1 MPNALFSQLFILLVI
16 AAVGYLARR
25 TGLYPQ
31 ETQQQTSTIILN
43 IALPAGIIAA
53 SRMEMRTE
61 DLIRLAQVSAFSAAY
76 YTIGFYLI
84 YRFFRSL
91 PRFSEDE
98 RLVMTISL
106 TFPNIAFMG
115 FPLITALLGQEALFY
130 AAIMTLFFNTA
141 LFTAGEKL
149 FRGTVTSLRTVLLR
163 PANIATAAMLLLF
176 GFQIRLPLIL
186 HDALTML
193 GSLSTPLS
201 MLIVGALIAESPLSI
216 LIRDWRCWL
225 LSFLRLLVVPLLLF
239 GILLLLR
246 LDPFVIWLC
255 TILSTMPSAAMSA
268 ILAERYNRDP
278 QLASAAVVH
287 SMLLFIP
294 AIYLIMEL
302 LKRFVPLVV

>member
-25 TGLYPQ
+25 TGLYPP

-76 YTIGFYLI
+76 YTAGFYLI

-91 PRFSEDE
+91 PRFSHDE

-149 FRGTVTSLRTVLLR
+149 FRGTATPLRTVLLR
-163 PANIATAAMLLLF
+163 PANIATAVMLLLF
-176 GFQIRLPLIL
+176 GFQIRLPLVL
-186 HDALTML
+186 HDALSML

-216 LIRDWRCWL
+216 LIRDRRCWL
-225 LSFLRLLVVPLLLF
+225 LSVLRLLVVPLLLF
-239 GILLLLR
+239 GILLLLD

-294 AIYLIMEL
+294 AIYLILEL
-302 LKRFVPLVV
+302 LKRFVPLAI

>member
-1 MPNALFSQLFILLVI
+1 MPNALFSQLFILLAI
-16 AAVGYLARR
+16 AAVGYLCRR
-25 TGLYPQ
+25 TGLYPE

-43 IALPAGIIAA
+43 IALPAGIVAA

-61 DLIRLAQVSAFSAAY
+61 DLIRLAQVAGFSAAY
-76 YTIGFYLI
+76 YTVGFYLI
-84 YRFFRSL
+84 YRFFHAL
-91 PRFSEDE
+91 PRFSQDE

-149 FRGTVTSLRTVLLR
+149 FRGTTTSLRTVLLR
-163 PANIATAAMLLLF
+163 PANIATAVMLLLF
-176 GFQIRLPLIL
+176 GFQIRLPQVL
-186 HDALTML
+186 HDALSML

-225 LSFLRLLVVPLLLF
+225 LSLLRLLVVPLLLF

-246 LDPFVIWLC
+246 FDPFVIWLC
-255 TILSTMPSAAMSA
+255 SILSTMPSAAMSA

-302 LKRFVPLVV
+302 LQRFVPYAF